1 MSSVKN
7 FSRKLFNKYLIILRN
22 EENFAEKSTFSF
34 TYAKLIVFILTL
46 MMVFMLISLLL
57 VKTIL
62 AQWYDPKHA
71 QLEANRKLVGLSMAV
86 DSLAIEVDRKD
97 EFINSLKTI
106 IVGDDTAALPLEQPL
121 GDAQLNELNREVS
134 LDAIPAIDSQFRKE
148 FEQAGDV
155 LFGVEGS
162 LSSEL
167 QELFLFTPISG
178 IVLSPY
184 NVKTEHYGVDVVSK
198 KNEPVN
204 CVADGTVIFSDFTQ
218 DAGFVIMVQ
227 HRGNLISIYK
237 HNSALLKKVGN
248 FVNSG
253 DVISIIGNTGELTSG
268 PHLHFELWYNG
279 NPVNPEEFVSF

>member
-1 MSSVKN
+1 
-7 FSRKLFNKYLIILRN
+7 
-22 EENFAEKSTFSF
+22 
-34 TYAKLIVFILTL
+34 
-46 MMVFMLISLLL
+46 MLISLLL
-57 VKTIL
+57 VKTLL

-71 QLEANRKLVGLSMAV
+71 ELEANRKLVKLSMAV

-97 EFINSLKTI
+97 EFISSLKTI
-106 IVGDDTAALPLEQPL
+106 IVGDDTVALPQEKPL

-134 LDAIPAIDSQFRKE
+134 LDAIPAIDSQFRRE
-148 FEQAGDV
+148 FERGGDV

-162 LSSEL
+162 LSSEM
-167 QELFLFTPISG
+167 QELFLFSPISG

-204 CVADGTVIFSDFTQ
+204 CVAEGTVIFSDFTQ